1 MQGESGRLMDAPG
14 QEQQGNDSIAR
25 RADDSGRAR
34 RAWRCQKSST
44 YQDLGSGRALGVR
57 I

>member
-1 MQGESGRLMDAPG
+1 MQGESGRLMDVPG
-14 QEQQGNDSIAR
+14 QEQQENDFIAR
-25 RADDSGRAR
+25 RADDSGWAR
-34 RAWRCQKSST
+34 RAWRSQKSYT